1 MLNSLLLYTMDYK
14 ATLTR
19 LMRRQNLFAEEAAAT
34 MDAILAG
41 ELSEP
46 QIAAFL
52 IAMAAKGE
60 TVEELAGAAR
70 AMRRRATRVQAAGQ
84 VVVDTCGT
92 GGDNSGT
99 FNVSTTT
106 AFVVA
111 GAGVAVAKH
120 GNRSVSSRCGSAD
133 VLEQLG
139 VKIDAEPEVMEQAL
153 NEIGMAFLFA
163 PRYHAAMR
171 HVMPVRKAL
180 GVRTIFNLLG
190 PLANPAGATCQLLG
204 VYAPELTEMFAH
216 ALRQLGTRRAFV
228 VHGHDGMDELTVCDA
243 TRVSELDNGAVKT
256 YDLSPEWYFGERAS
270 AADVA
275 GGDTAEN
282 AAILMAVLGGEKGA
296 RRNLVLLNAAAALV
310 AASRAPDIAAG
321 LELAARAIDSGA
333 AAGKLQALVEASKEA

>member
-1 MLNSLLLYTMDYK
+1 MDYK
-14 ATLTR
+14 TLLTK
-19 LMRRQNLFAEEAAAT
+19 LMRRRDLTTEESAEA

-41 ELSEP
+41 QLSEV

-52 IAMAAKGE
+52 AAMATKGE

-70 AMRRRATRVQAAGQ
+70 AMRRCAVRVQPVGQ

-92 GGDNSGT
+92 GGDHSGT

-153 NEIGMAFLFA
+153 NEIGIAFLFA
-163 PRYHAAMR
+163 PRYHGAVR
-171 HVMPVRKAL
+171 HAMPVRKAL

-216 ALRQLGTRRAFV
+216 ALRLLGTRRAFV
-228 VHGHDGMDELTVCDA
+228 VHGHDGMDELTICDA
-243 TRVSELDNGAVKT
+243 TRISELDKGVVKT
-256 YDLSPEWYFGERAS
+256 YDLSPERFLGERADP
-270 AADVA
+270 ADVA
-275 GGDTAEN
+275 GGDAARN
-282 AAILMAVLGGEKGA
+282 AAILTSVLQGEPGA
-296 RRNLVLLNAAAALV
+296 RRNLVLLNASAALV
-310 AASRAPDIAAG
+310 AAGRAPDIAAG
-321 LELAARAIDSGA
+321 LQQAAQAIDSGA
-333 AAGKLQALVEASKEA
+333 AAGKLQALAKASKGE

>member
-1 MLNSLLLYTMDYK
+1 MDYK
-14 ATLTR
+14 TLLTK
-19 LMRRQNLFAEEAAAT
+19 LMRRRDLTADECAESI
-34 MDAILAG
+34 DAILAG
-41 ELSEP
+41 QLSEV

-52 IAMAAKGE
+52 AAMSTKGE

-70 AMRRRATRVQAAGQ
+70 AMRRRAVRMQPVGQ

-133 VLEQLG
+133 VLEHLG
-139 VKIDAEPEVMEQAL
+139 VKIDAEPEIMEQAL
-153 NEIGMAFLFA
+153 NEVGIAFLFA
-163 PRYHAAMR
+163 PRYHGAMR
-171 HVMPVRKAL
+171 HAMPVRKAL

-216 ALRQLGTRRAFV
+216 ALRLLGTRRAFV
-228 VHGHDGMDELTVCDA
+228 VHGHDGMDELTICAA
-243 TRVSELDNGAVKT
+243 TRVSELDNGVVKT
-256 YDLSPEWYFGERAS
+256 YDLAPERYWGDRAD
-270 AADVA
+270 ATDVA
-275 GGDTAEN
+275 GGDVTAN
-282 AAILMAVLGGEKGA
+282 AAILTAVLGGETGA
-296 RRNLVLLNAAAALV
+296 RRNLVVLNAAAALV
-310 AASRAPDIAAG
+310 AANRAPDIAAG
-321 LELAARAIDSGA
+321 LELASQAIDSGA
-333 AAGKLQALVEASKEA
+333 AANKLHELVKASQG

>member
-1 MLNSLLLYTMDYK
+1 MDYK
-14 ATLTR
+14 ATLTK
-19 LMRRQNLFAEEAAAT
+19 LMRRQDLSADEAAEAIDT
-34 MDAILAG
+34 ILAG
-41 ELSEP
+41 QLGEA

-52 IAMAAKGE
+52 AAMATKGE

-70 AMRRRATRVQAAGQ
+70 AMRRRATRVQPVGQ
-84 VVVDTCGT
+84 IVVDTCGT

-139 VKIDAEPEVMEQAL
+139 VRIDAEPEVMEQAL
-153 NEIGMAFLFA
+153 REAGICFLFA
-163 PRYHAAMR
+163 PRYHGAMR
-171 HVMPVRKAL
+171 HAMPVRKAL

-190 PLANPAGATCQLLG
+190 PLSNPAGATCQLLG
-204 VYAPELTEMFAH
+204 VYAPALTEMFAH
-216 ALRQLGTRRAFV
+216 ALRLLGTRRAFV

-243 TRVSELDNGAVKT
+243 TRVSELNHGVVRT
-256 YDLSPEWYFGERAS
+256 YDLSPERYFGARA
-270 AADVA
+270 APEDIA
-275 GGDTAEN
+275 GGDAAAN
-282 AAILMAVLGGEKGA
+282 AAILMAVLGGEAGA

-310 AASRAPDIAAG
+310 AAGRAPDIAAG
-321 LELAARAIDSGA
+321 LEIAGKAIDNGA
-333 AAGKLQALVEASKEA
+333 AAGKLQSLIAASKQ

>member
-1 MLNSLLLYTMDYK
+1 MDYK
-14 ATLTR
+14 TLLTK
-19 LMRRQNLFAEEAAAT
+19 LMRRRDLTTEESAEA

-41 ELSEP
+41 QLSEV

-52 IAMAAKGE
+52 AAMATKGE

-70 AMRRRATRVQAAGQ
+70 AMRRCAVRVQPVGQ

-92 GGDNSGT
+92 GGDHSGT

-153 NEIGMAFLFA
+153 QEIGIAFLFA
-163 PRYHAAMR
+163 PRYHGAVR
-171 HVMPVRKAL
+171 HAMPVRKAL

-216 ALRQLGTRRAFV
+216 ALRLLGTRRAFV
-228 VHGHDGMDELTVCDA
+228 VHGHDGMDELTICAA

-256 YDLSPEWYFGERAS
+256 YDLSPERFLGERADP
-270 AADVA
+270 ADVA
-275 GGDTAEN
+275 GGDAAAN
-282 AAILMAVLGGEKGA
+282 ASILLSVLQGEPGA
-296 RRNLVLLNAAAALV
+296 RRNLVLLNASAALV
-310 AASRAPDIAAG
+310 AAGRAPDIAAG
-321 LELAARAIDSGA
+321 LDLAAQAIDSGA
-333 AAGKLQALVEASKEA
+333 AAGKLQALVKASKGE

>member
-1 MLNSLLLYTMDYK
+1 MDYK
-14 ATLTR
+14 TTLTK
-19 LMRRQNLFAEEAAAT
+19 LMRRKNLTAEESAEAI
-34 MDAILAG
+34 DAILAG
-41 ELSEP
+41 ELSDV

-52 IAMAAKGE
+52 AAMSTKGE

-70 AMRRRATRVQAAGQ
+70 AMRRRAVRIQPVGQ
-84 VVVDTCGT
+84 IVVDTCGT

-133 VLEQLG
+133 VLEHLG

-153 NEIGMAFLFA
+153 QEIGVAFLFA
-163 PRYHAAMR
+163 PRYHSAMR
-171 HVMPVRKAL
+171 HAAPVRKAL

-204 VYAPELTEMFAH
+204 VYAPELSEMFAH
-216 ALRQLGTRRAFV
+216 ALRLLGTRRAFV
-228 VHGHDGMDELTVCDA
+228 VHGHDGMDEITICEA

-256 YDLSPEWYFGERAS
+256 YDLAPERYFGERAS
-270 AADVA
+270 EAYVA
-275 GGDTAEN
+275 GGDVAEN
-282 AAILMAVLGGEKGA
+282 AAILMAVLGGETGA
-296 RRNLVLLNAAAALV
+296 RRNLVLLNSAAALV
-310 AASRAPDIAAG
+310 AANRAPDIAAG
-321 LELAARAIDSGA
+321 LELAAQAIDSGKA
-333 AAGKLQALVEASKEA
+333 AEKLRALVNASKGA

>member
-1 MLNSLLLYTMDYK
+1 MDYK
-14 ATLTR
+14 NLLTKLLKR
-19 LMRRQNLFAEEAAAT
+19 KNLTAEESAEA

-41 ELSEP
+41 ELSEI
-46 QIAAFL
+46 QMAAFL
-52 IAMAAKGE
+52 AAMATKGE

-70 AMRRRATRVQAAGQ
+70 AMRRRAVRVQPLGQ
-84 VVVDTCGT
+84 TVVDTCGT

-106 AFVVA
+106 ALVVA

-139 VKIDAEPEVMEQAL
+139 VKIDAEPELMEQAL
-153 NEIGMAFLFA
+153 NEIGICFLFA
-163 PRYHAAMR
+163 PRYHAAVR

-180 GVRTIFNLLG
+180 GVRTLFNLLG

-216 ALRQLGTRRAFV
+216 ALRLLGTRRAFV
-228 VHGHDGMDELTVCDA
+228 VHGHDGMDELTLCDA
-243 TRVSELDNGAVKT
+243 TRVSELDNGTVKT
-256 YDLSPEWYFGERAS
+256 YDLAPERFFGERAS

-275 GGDTAEN
+275 GGDAAAN
-282 AAILMAVLGGEKGA
+282 AAILTDVLQGAPGA

-310 AASRAPDIAAG
+310 AANRAPDLAAG
-321 LELAARAIDSGA
+321 LALAAQAIDSGA
-333 AAGKLQALVEASKEA
+333 AAKKLQALIKASHD

>member
-1 MLNSLLLYTMDYK
+1 MDYK
-14 ATLTR
+14 TL
-19 LMRRQNLFAEEAAAT
+19 LAKLLRRRDLTADESAEAI
-34 MDAILAG
+34 DAILAG
-41 ELSEP
+41 QLSEV

-52 IAMAAKGE
+52 AAMSTKGE

-70 AMRRRATRVQAAGQ
+70 AMRRRAIRVQPVGQ
-84 VVVDTCGT
+84 IVVDTCGT

-139 VKIDAEPEVMEQAL
+139 VKIEAEPEVMEQAL
-153 NEIGMAFLFA
+153 NEVGIAFLFA
-163 PRYHAAMR
+163 PRYHSAMR
-171 HVMPVRKAL
+171 HAAPVRKAL

-216 ALRQLGTRRAFV
+216 ALRLLGTRRAFV
-228 VHGHDGMDELTVCDA
+228 VHGHDGMDELTICDA
-243 TRVSELDNGAVKT
+243 TRVSELDNGVVKT
-256 YDLSPEWYFGERAS
+256 YDLAPERYLGERAV

-275 GGDTAEN
+275 GGDVAAN
-282 AAILMAVLGGEKGA
+282 AAILTAVLGGEPGP
-296 RRNLVLLNAAAALV
+296 RRNLVLLNAATALV
-310 AASRAPDIAAG
+310 ASNRAPDIAAG
-321 LELAARAIDSGA
+321 LAVAAKAIDSGA
-333 AAGKLQALVEASKEA
+333 AAGKLQVLVKASQGA

>member
-1 MLNSLLLYTMDYK
+1 MDYK
-14 ATLTR
+14 TLLTK
-19 LMRRQNLFAEEAAAT
+19 LMRRRDLTTEESAEA
-34 MDAILAG
+34 MDAVLAG
-41 ELSEP
+41 QLSEV

-52 IAMAAKGE
+52 AAMATKGE

-70 AMRRRATRVQAAGQ
+70 AMRRCAVRVQPVGQ

-139 VKIDAEPEVMEQAL
+139 VKIDAVPEVMEQAL
-153 NEIGMAFLFA
+153 QEIGIAFLFA
-163 PRYHAAMR
+163 PRYHGAVR
-171 HVMPVRKAL
+171 HAMPVRKAL

-216 ALRQLGTRRAFV
+216 ALRLLGTRRAFV
-228 VHGHDGMDELTVCDA
+228 VHGHDGMDELTICDA
-243 TRVSELDNGAVKT
+243 TRVSELDNGVVKT
-256 YDLSPEWYFGERAS
+256 YDLSPERYLGERADP
-270 AADVA
+270 ANVA
-275 GGDTAEN
+275 GGDAAAN
-282 AAILMAVLGGEKGA
+282 AAILLSVLQGEPGA
-296 RRNLVLLNAAAALV
+296 RRNLVLLNASAALV
-310 AASRAPDIAAG
+310 AAGRAPDITAG
-321 LELAARAIDSGA
+321 LDLAAKAIDSGA
-333 AAGKLQALVEASKEA
+333 AAGKLQALVKASKGE

>member
-1 MLNSLLLYTMDYK
+1 MDYK
-14 ATLTR
+14 ATLTK
-19 LMRRQNLFAEEAAAT
+19 LLRRRDLTADESAEAI
-34 MDAILAG
+34 DAILAG
-41 ELSEP
+41 QLSEI

-52 IAMAAKGE
+52 AAMSTKGE
-60 TVEELAGAAR
+60 TVEELAGAAC
-70 AMRRRATRVQAAGQ
+70 AMRRRAIRVQAVGQ
-84 VVVDTCGT
+84 TVVDTCGT

-139 VKIDAEPEVMEQAL
+139 VQIEAEPEVMEQAL
-153 NEIGMAFLFA
+153 NEIGIAFLFA
-163 PRYHAAMR
+163 PRYHSAMR
-171 HVMPVRKAL
+171 HAMPVRKAL

-216 ALRQLGTRRAFV
+216 ALRLLGTRRAFV
-228 VHGHDGMDELTVCDA
+228 VHGHDGMDELTICAA

-256 YDLSPEWYFGERAS
+256 YDLKPERYLGERAV

-275 GGDTAEN
+275 GGDVQAN
-282 AAILMAVLGGEKGA
+282 AAILTAVLNGEKGA
-296 RRNLVLLNAAAALV
+296 RRNLVLLNAAVALV
-310 AASRAPDIAAG
+310 AAGRAPDVAAG
-321 LELAARAIDSGA
+321 LERAAQAIDSGA
-333 AAGKLQALVEASKEA
+333 AAGKLQDLVKASKEP